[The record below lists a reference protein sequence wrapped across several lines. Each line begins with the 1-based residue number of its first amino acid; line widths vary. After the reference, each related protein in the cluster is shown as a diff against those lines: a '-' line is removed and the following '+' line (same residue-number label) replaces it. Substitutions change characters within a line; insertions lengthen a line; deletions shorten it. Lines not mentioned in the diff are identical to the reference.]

1 MCQKMTVKRCV
12 AEIRATVNRQ
22 CERHG
27 MSLIF
32 RTAHKELVPDER
44 RLAARVM
51 KITRARR

>member
-1 MCQKMTVKRCV
+1 MYQTMPAKHRV
-12 AEIRATVNRQ
+12 AHIRAVVNRQ

-32 RTAHKELVPDER
+32 RTARKELVPEER

-51 KITRARR
+51 KITKTRP